1 MKKTIPLILVTVLVL
16 FSCASTPPS
25 KDVVSI
31 TEGTYEGRDYIKIES
46 SRYPNAYV
54 RVYSLGDMP
63 IQPNYK
69 RVYDNMVYI
78 PDGYE
83 YMDYTVDET
92 YNGSHSVYVT
102 LKYDSLKD
110 RRLREAPTSVP
121 QELKD
126 KIKAAG
132 FADGH
137 ALAEWI
143 ENTHEN
149 THVLA
154 STMFIKDVTY
164 IDGSPAYLFAD
175 PVAEATGGRQGA
187 VCYVVGLPYNPQTF
201 NGYVMDTIY
210 LIDTIGTNTYKVG
223 YQLRECDVYQG
234 TYTTP
239 SELAAC
245 RQWLKIIA
253 SYGLTHELLYA
264 EFNAFVADAAGVK

>member
-1 MKKTIPLILVTVLVL
+1 MKKTVLLIWVTVFVL
-16 FSCASTPPS
+16 LGCTSIPPS

-46 SRYPNAYV
+46 SIYPNTYV
-54 RVYSLGDMP
+54 RVYSLSDMP
-63 IQPNYK
+63 IHPNYE
-69 RVYDNMVYI
+69 RVYDNVVYI
-78 PDGYE
+78 PNGYE
-83 YMDYTVDET
+83 YMDYTVDKT
-92 YNGSHSVYVT
+92 YSGSHSVYMT

-126 KIKAAG
+126 KIKEAG
-132 FADGH
+132 FAD
-137 ALAEWI
+137 ARDLAEQI
-143 ENTHEN
+143 EAGYKN

-187 VCYVVGLPYNPQTF
+187 VCYVVGLPYSPQTF
-201 NGYVMDTIY
+201 DGYVMDTIY

-223 YQLRECDVYQG
+223 YQLHECKVYQG
-234 TYTTP
+234 SYTMP
-239 SELAAC
+239 NHLIPWK
-245 RQWLKIIA
+245 QWIDTIA
-253 SYGLTHELLYA
+253 SYGLGYELALR